1 MTIISVY
8 IITFCVSKAT
18 NLPFGLRAMSK
29 CTEPTNGQTE
39 TEQTHNGIYSKSFS
53 DVHSV
58 DNHTSQMKGHE
69 GAHESKKGCVPD
81 ISSLP
86 TSKVLDDLTS
96 KVNSD
101 SSSKKRYWPKR
112 PLSIPSLKAG
122 RKSCEA
128 DAEKTTKSIKEKLRY
143 LQSSI
148 DCSKSKKSPGSKTAD
163 LNSETL
169 KDEKSPILQDTSIN
183 NETSSDGNVV

>member
-29 CTEPTNGQTE
+29 STEPTNGQTE
-39 TEQTHNGIYSKSFS
+39 TEQTHNGIYSKSF
-53 DVHSV
+53 SV

-169 KDEKSPILQDTSIN
+169 KDETSPILQDTSIN

>member
-1 MTIISVY
+1 M
-8 IITFCVSKAT
+8 FRKQ
-18 NLPFGLRAMSK
+18 PFGLRAMSE

-39 TEQTHNGIYSKSFS
+39 IEQKYNGIYSKSFT

-58 DNHTSQMKGHE
+58 DNSTSQMKGHE
-69 GAHESKKGCVPD
+69 GEHESKKGCVPE

-86 TSKVLDDLTS
+86 ASKVLDDLTS

-112 PLSIPSLKAG
+112 PLSIPSLKTG
-122 RKSCEA
+122 RKRCEA

-148 DCSKSKKSPGSKTAD
+148 DCSKSKKSAGSKTAD
-163 LNSETL
+163 LNSDTL

>member
-1 MTIISVY
+1 MPNEV
-8 IITFCVSKAT
+8 
-18 NLPFGLRAMSK
+18 
-29 CTEPTNGQTE
+29 
-39 TEQTHNGIYSKSFS
+39 
-53 DVHSV
+53 
-58 DNHTSQMKGHE
+58 
-69 GAHESKKGCVPD
+69 
-81 ISSLP
+81 LP
-86 TSKVLDDLTS
+86 TSKVLDDLKP

-112 PLSIPSLKAG
+112 PLSISSLKTG

-128 DAEKTTKSIKEKLRY
+128 EAEKTTKSIKEKLRY

-148 DCSKSKKSPGSKTAD
+148 DCSKSKKSAGSKTAD

-183 NETSSDGNVV
+183 NESSSDGNVI